1 MNSEGIKRITLNPW
15 VTMIETRL
23 TSENTPYIHLEV
35 PNYVFVLAISND
47 GMIPLVSQFRIP
59 LMRNTLELPAGL
71 MESDQSP
78 KETALRELR
87 EETGVSNFSKVIE
100 LPPMTLDSGRIKN
113 ETYGTIVLGAER
125 PPESDFFQAEL
136 DTSWVTSE
144 ELISLAMS
152 GKIDHMGQIALILW
166 ASKAGYL

>member
-1 MNSEGIKRITLNPW
+1 
-15 VTMIETRL
+15 
-23 TSENTPYIHLEV
+23 
-35 PNYVFVLAISND
+35 
-47 GMIPLVSQFRIP
+47 
-59 LMRNTLELPAGL
+59 
-71 MESDQSP
+71 
-78 KETALRELR
+78 
-87 EETGVSNFSKVIE
+87 
-100 LPPMTLDSGRIKN
+100 MTLDSGRIKN

-125 PPESDFFQAEL
+125 PLESDFFQAEL